1 MPFIVVQ
8 YLNNVQLFCN
18 PMDCSL
24 LGISDQAI
32 SQVRI
37 QECVAISFSRVSS
50 RPRDQTMSPAQAGR
64 FFTSEA
70 PGKPLEMS
78 YIHGKRIYMYVCI
91 YICVSVCI
99 CGHWERK
106 SLQYSEDTILTTV
119 NFYIMKNDMPMVNM
133 LYCINVSH
141 LSYELLLSQQF

>member
-1 MPFIVVQ
+1 MPFVVVQ
-8 YLNNVQLFCN
+8 YLNNFQLFCN

-24 LGISDQAI
+24 LGISDHAI

-78 YIHGKRIYMYVCI
+78 YIHGKRICMYVCLYI
-91 YICVSVCI
+91 YICVCPYVYVDIGKDNLYSTV
-99 CGHWERK
+99 K
-106 SLQYSEDTILTTV
+106 KQYSQQWTFTSWKTTCRWLTC
-119 NFYIMKNDMPMVNM
+119 
-133 LYCINVSH
+133 CIV
-141 LSYELLLSQQF
+141 